1 MVINPSSKPT
11 FVWRN
16 NLMGKKQKMVKKV
29 GIDRKYVDLFE
40 IKLDGESDGEVPVY
54 ETCDAVRKKIN
65 TYLKSSN
72 ITRAGF
78 LRAIGET
85 HPKKKKFQ

>member
-1 MVINPSSKPT
+1 
-11 FVWRN
+11 
-16 NLMGKKQKMVKKV
+16 MVKKV
-29 GIDRKYVDLFE
+29 RTDKKQVDLFE
-40 IKLDGESDGEVPVY
+40 IKLDGEYDGEVPVY
-54 ETCDAVRKKIN
+54 ETCDAVRKKIKN
-65 TYLKSSN
+65 YLKISN